1 MDVDITIIGAG
12 AIGLAIA
19 KTMAC
24 KGYSIALLEKE
35 KQFGLGISS
44 RNSEVIHAGV
54 YYKTNSLKAKYCTEG
69 RGLLYD
75 YCKKNHVWTNPCGKI
90 IVGAG
95 HQENDLENLFKN
107 GKHLQK
113 RKPPCGP

>member
-54 YYKTNSLKAKYCTEG
+54 YYKTNSLKAKLCLEG
-69 RGLLYD
+69 KNLLY
-75 YCKKNHVWTNPCGKI
+75 
-90 IVGAG
+90 
-95 HQENDLENLFKN
+95 E
-107 GKHLQK
+107 
-113 RKPPCGP
+113 